1 MVAPAY
7 VVADRSYGS
16 RLALTMIVTIGT
28 LSISGCSSPVAVQA
42 PPMSAECQD
51 VLTNAPIRLLG
62 ELQRETTPSDAA
74 AIAWGDP
81 PIVLTC
87 GEQSAIAPDSQ
98 VIEVNGIDW
107 AVQSS
112 NSGTVFTTYQSSPTV
127 QLRVPVT
134 YRPEIDA
141 LSELTLE

>member
-1 MVAPAY
+1 
-7 VVADRSYGS
+7 
-16 RLALTMIVTIGT
+16 MIVAIGA
-28 LSISGCSSPVAVQA
+28 LLISGCSSPVAVQA
-42 PPMSAECQD
+42 PQRSAECDD
-51 VLTNAPIRLLG
+51 VLTDAPIRLLG

-87 GEQSAIAPDSQ
+87 GERSAIAPDAQ

-107 AVQSS
+107 VVQSS
-112 NSGTVFTTYQSSPTV
+112 NSGTVFTTYQSRPTV
-127 QLRVPVT
+127 QLRVPAT

>member
-1 MVAPAY
+1 
-7 VVADRSYGS
+7 
-16 RLALTMIVTIGT
+16 MIVAIGA
-28 LSISGCSSPVAVQA
+28 LSIFGCASPVAVQA
-42 PPMSAECQD
+42 PQMSAECQD

-62 ELQRETTPSDAA
+62 QLQRETTPSDAA

-87 GEQSAIAPDSQ
+87 GDQSAIAPDAQ

-112 NSGTVFTTYQSSPTV
+112 DSGTVFTTYQSSPTV
-127 QLRVPVT
+127 QLRVPAA